1 MVSDE
6 EGRTSRIRDLNDA
19 MRKHG
24 IGGQI
29 MLTVGIRSLGNR
41 TVDKIVEA
49 VRKFDNFTDDN
60 DPYGEHDYGSV
71 VVDGNK
77 VLWKID
83 YYDRDLQYGSPDPSD
98 PAVTKR
104 ILTIMLAAEY

>member
-1 MVSDE
+1 MAIDE
-6 EGRTSRIRDLNDA
+6 DGLTKKVRDLNDA

-29 MLTVGIRSLGNR
+29 MLTGGVRSLGNLA
-41 TVDKIVEA
+41 VDRIVEA
-49 VRKFDNFTDDN
+49 VRKFDNFTYDN

-71 VVDGNK
+71 VVGGNK

-83 YYDRDLQYGSPDPSD
+83 YYDPDLQYGSPDPSNPD
-98 PAVTKR
+98 VTKR
-104 ILTIMLAAEY
+104 ILTIMLASEY

>member
-6 EGRTSRIRDLNDA
+6 EGRANRIRGLNDT

-29 MLTVGIRSLGNR
+29 MLTAGVRSLGNLAIDR
-41 TVDKIVEA
+41 IVSA

-60 DPYGEHDYGSV
+60 DPYKEHDYGSV

-83 YYDRDLQYGSPDPSD
+83 YYDRDLQYGSPNPSD
-98 PAVTKR
+98 SAVTKR
-104 ILTIMLAAEY
+104 ILTIMLAEEY

>member
-6 EGRTSRIRDLNDA
+6 EGRTNRIRDLNDT
-19 MRKHG
+19 MRNHG

-29 MLTVGIRSLGNR
+29 MLTVGIRSLGNMA
-41 TVDKIVEA
+41 VENIVEA
-49 VRKFDNFTDDN
+49 VRKFENFTDDN
-60 DPYGEHDYGSV
+60 DPYKEHDYGSV
-71 VVDGNK
+71 MVDNNK

-98 PAVTKR
+98 PAATKR
-104 ILTIMLAAEY
+104 ILTIMLASEY